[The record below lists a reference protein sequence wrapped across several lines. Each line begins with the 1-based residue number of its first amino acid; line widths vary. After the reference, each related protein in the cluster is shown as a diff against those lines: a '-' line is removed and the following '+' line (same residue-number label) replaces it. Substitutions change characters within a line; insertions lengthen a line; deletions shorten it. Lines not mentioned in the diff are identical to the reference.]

1 MSFLFKKM
9 FRSVRQFRLQ
19 FISVFLLA
27 TLSVI
32 VYSGLE
38 GVWSGMRHEFDSYVD
53 DTILADEWVHA
64 SYFTEEDV
72 ARINE
77 LEGVIDVT
85 KRIRITAASSDK
97 DGKDTYLSLDTVGN
111 GNVTSMHVMEGKE
124 HNVSSTDSVWIDVD
138 YARENDIS
146 VGDRLPLRYGEK
158 SAEPVVVGI
167 VMSSERAHYSGT
179 SDYYSP
185 DHQRFGYGFFS
196 DDLLNTFDIRISC
209 NLLEIKS
216 NSSSIVKENINEL
229 LGDRFL
235 AYYDRDTLFDVSF
248 VSNQVKNLRRMS
260 ILFSSLFILLSV
272 LSMHTTIKRLI
283 DAQSSDIA
291 TLKSLG
297 FSNKSLILH
306 YSMYGFFVSVTGTLI
321 GFVCSFPFTKI
332 IQKTQKTLISLPEW
346 PVKHTVGS
354 LIVIVFII
362 FLSTLTSILAAKK
375 TMVGLPAEFAQR
387 KVKHNKKVIWEIVPA
402 IWNKIGFGMKWT
414 LRDASAHKTRISL
427 GIVSVCGSFMLLMVG
442 FGMPDSITSLTER
455 TYNDDFSYS
464 CKITLNSSNTTEEVM
479 SLQQQLD
486 GQFIETIQSKI
497 CVNNSDES
505 YFKPVTVFSEGDYM
519 NLKTISGDKLG
530 DKGMYITEG
539 MAESLDLEKGDTVN
553 FFPSLSGQSYEFE
566 IADIVDSSM
575 PQAFYVNDKRW
586 TSAGATFLPSHILTG
601 EIDNIDELK
610 ADKRVSQI
618 ITIEHQKENFNNFRT
633 AMMGV
638 FTLMKLVASVLVVIV
653 LYNLSTLSFLERT
666 KEYNT
671 FRVLGFH
678 YNEIRV
684 LASFE
689 NLIILLIGSL
699 LGIPLGFKFLGLY
712 CDTFSNDTMKY
723 TADISDVSFALLCG
737 IVVFC
742 TVVTTL
748 LLSLRIRKIDMVQ
761 ALKER

>member
-1 MSFLFKKM
+1 MSFLLKKM
-9 FRSVRQFRLQ
+9 VRSVKQFKLQ

-27 TLSVI
+27 LLSVI

-38 GVWSGMRHEFDSYVD
+38 GVWNGMRHEFDSYVD
-53 DTILADEWVHA
+53 ETNLADEWVLA
-64 SYFTEEDV
+64 SYFTDEDV
-72 ARINE
+72 AKIE
-77 LEGVIDVT
+77 KLEGVTDVS
-85 KRIRITAASSDK
+85 KRVRVTVGTVDK
-97 DGKDTYLSLDTVGN
+97 EGNDSYLSLDTVGN
-111 GNVTSMHVMEGKE
+111 GNITSMHIVEGSV
-124 HNVSSTDSVWIDVD
+124 HSSDITNSVWLDAD

-146 VGDRLPLRYGEK
+146 VGEKLTLNYGGI
-158 SAEPVVVGI
+158 SAEPIVAGI
-167 VMSSERAHYSGT
+167 IMSAERAHYAGT
-179 SDYYSP
+179 ADYYSP

-196 DDLLNTFDIRISC
+196 DDLLNTFDIKINC

-216 NSSSIVKENINEL
+216 DGSSSVKDNINEL
-229 LGDRFL
+229 MGERFL
-235 AYYDRDTLFDVSF
+235 AYYDRDTLFDVAF

-260 ILFSSLFILLSV
+260 ILFSALFILLSV

-306 YSMYGFFVSVTGTLI
+306 YSMYGFFVSVIGTII
-321 GFVCSFPFTKI
+321 GYACSFPFSKV
-332 IQKTQKTLISLPEW
+332 IQKTQRTLISLPEW
-346 PVKHTVGS
+346 PVKHTIGS
-354 LIVIVFII
+354 LIVIVLII
-362 FLSTLTSILAAKK
+362 FLSTLTSIIAAKK
-375 TMVGLPAEFAQR
+375 TMVGLPAEFGQ
-387 KVKHNKKVIWEIVPA
+387 KGIKHNRKSLFEIIPA

-414 LRDASAHKTRISL
+414 MRDASAHKTRIAL

-455 TYNDDFSYS
+455 TYNDDFAYS
-464 CKITLNSSNTTEEVM
+464 CKISLNSTNTPEEVM
-479 SLQQQLD
+479 ALQQQLN
-486 GQFIETIQSKI
+486 GQFIETIQSKVR
-497 CVNNSDES
+497 VNNSDDT

-519 NLKTISGDKLG
+519 NLKTTGGDKLG
-530 DKGMYITEG
+530 DSGMYITEG
-539 MAESLDLEKGDTVN
+539 MAEKLDVRKGDKVTI
-553 FFPSLSGQSYEFE
+553 FPSLSGQSYEFE

-575 PQAFYVNDKRW
+575 PQSFYINDKFW
-586 TSAGATFLPSHILTG
+586 ASSGATFLPTHMLTG
-601 EIDNIDELK
+601 EIDNIDEIK
-610 ADKRVSQI
+610 ADKRVSQV
-618 ITIEHQKENFNNFRT
+618 ITIEHQKENFKNFRA

-638 FTLMKLVASVLVVIV
+638 FTLMRLVASVLVVIV

-678 YNEIRV
+678 YNEIRA

-689 NLIILLIGSL
+689 NVIILLVGSL
-699 LGIPLGFKFLGLY
+699 LGLPLGFKFLGVY
-712 CDTFSNDTMKY
+712 CATFSNDTMKY
-723 TADISDVSFALLCG
+723 VSDISNISLAFVCS

>member
-1 MSFLFKKM
+1 MGYLLKKM
-9 FRSVRQFRLQ
+9 VRSVRQFKLQ

-53 DTILADEWVHA
+53 DTNLADEWVLA
-64 SYFTEEDV
+64 AYFTDEDV
-72 ARINE
+72 AKLNE
-77 LEGVIDVT
+77 LEGVTDVS
-85 KRIRITAASSDK
+85 KRMRITATSADK
-97 DGKDTYLSLDTVGN
+97 EGMSTYISLDTVGK
-111 GNVTSMHVMEGKE
+111 GNVTSMHVMEGNG
-124 HNVSSTDSVWIDVD
+124 HSDGSTNSVWIDAD

-146 VGDRLPLRYGEK
+146 VGEKISLSYGEK
-158 SAEPVVVGI
+158 TAEPVVAGI
-167 VMSSERAHYSGT
+167 VVSAERAHYAGT

-185 DHQRFGYGFFS
+185 DHQHFGYGFFS
-196 DDLLNTFDIRISC
+196 DDLLNTFDIKINC

-216 NSSSIVKENINEL
+216 DSSSVVKENINEL
-229 LGDRFL
+229 MGDRLL

-248 VSNQVKNLRRMS
+248 VNNQVKNLRRMS
-260 ILFSSLFILLSV
+260 ILFSALFILLSV

-283 DAQSSDIA
+283 DAQSSDIV

-297 FSNKSLILH
+297 FSNKSLIFH
-306 YSMYGFFVSVTGTLI
+306 YSMYGFLVSVIGTLI
-321 GFVCSFPFTKI
+321 GFACSFPFSKVV
-332 IQKTQKTLISLPEW
+332 QKTQKTLISLPQW
-346 PVKHTVGS
+346 PVKHTIGS
-354 LIVIVFII
+354 LIVIALII

-375 TMVGLPAEFAQR
+375 TMVGLPAEFAQK

-455 TYNDDFSYS
+455 TYNDDFAYS
-464 CKITLNSSNTTEEVM
+464 CKLTLNSSNTPEEVT
-479 SLQQQLD
+479 SLQQQLH
-486 GQFIETIQSKI
+486 GQFIETIQSKV

-505 YFKPVTVFSEGDYM
+505 YFKPVTVFSEGDYIK
-519 NLKTISGDKLG
+519 LKTIGGDKLG
-530 DKGMYITEG
+530 DKGMYVTEG
-539 MAESLDLEKGDTVN
+539 MAEKLDLKKGDTVK
-553 FFPSLSGQSYEFE
+553 FFPSLSSQSYKFE
-566 IADIVDSSM
+566 IVDIVDSSM
-575 PQAFYVNDKRW
+575 PQAFYVNDKCW
-586 TSAGATFLPSHILTG
+586 TSAGATFLPSHMLTG
-601 EIDNIDELK
+601 KIDNLDGIE

-618 ITIEHQKENFNNFRT
+618 ITTEHQKENFNDFRA

-638 FTLMKLVASVLVVIV
+638 FTLMRFVAFVLVVIV

-678 YNEIRV
+678 YNEIRA

-689 NLIILLIGSL
+689 NVIILFLGAL
-699 LGIPLGFKFLGLY
+699 FGIPLSFKFFDLY
-712 CDTFSNDTMKY
+712 CTIFSNDTMEY
-723 TADISDVSFALLCG
+723 QPDISNTSFVLMCF

-742 TVVTTL
+742 TVITTL
-748 LLSLRIRKIDMVQ
+748 LLSLKIRKIDMVQ